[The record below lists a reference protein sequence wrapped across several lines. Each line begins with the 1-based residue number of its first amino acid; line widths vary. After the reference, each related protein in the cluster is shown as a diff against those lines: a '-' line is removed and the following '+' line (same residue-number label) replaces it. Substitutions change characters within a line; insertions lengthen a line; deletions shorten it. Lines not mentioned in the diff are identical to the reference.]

1 MTVPGDVLDGNL
13 GVDPVL
19 VQQIDGVHAQST
31 QRIVGDLFD
40 VFGPA
45 VQPRDVAVGAE
56 GETEFCC
63 DHDLS
68 GERRECF
75 ADQFFVVAVS
85 FRGVEECHS
94 TLDRGA
100 DHRDHVGFGP

>member
-1 MTVPGDVLDGNL
+1 MCSG
-13 GVDPVL
+13 
-19 VQQIDGVHAQST
+19 
-31 QRIVGDLFD
+31 RLFS
-40 VFGPA
+40 PA
-45 VQPRDVAVGAE
+45 TLPSAPKR
-56 GETEFCC
+56 ETEFGC

-75 ADQFFVVAVS
+75 ADQFFVVSVS